1 MSKFLRKAQ
10 GAQRGSTHIAIIVC
24 LVVALV
30 GVLGVV
36 FYQNFIVK
44 PAKTTTQASTK
55 TEAASPKTTEVPK
68 STIEAIAGS
77 DMNRYIN
84 HEYGFQFDFPKQ
96 AYESVKCAESTVGY
110 DTYGNK
116 IVVPTYKT
124 NEFDVTDITVLEGDG
139 KFMVTAKQTTL
150 LSELKD
156 GGFSKCEVIP
166 SSIALAEKANFDSTI
181 SLGSEFRTWEVAKVV
196 NKDHLSDAVSSL
208 ASFKGQ
214 AVNYT
219 LGALQDGRYPMTYTF
234 TNNPDNVGGGAYK
247 FWYYPSKGLLVY
259 IGLGQSASFMKS
271 KTDDS
276 VYIGQI
282 VDSFKLTD

>member
-1 MSKFLRKAQ
+1 
-10 GAQRGSTHIAIIVC
+10 
-24 LVVALV
+24 
-30 GVLGVV
+30 
-36 FYQNFIVK
+36 
-44 PAKTTTQASTK
+44 
-55 TEAASPKTTEVPK
+55 
-68 STIEAIAGS
+68 
-77 DMNRYIN
+77 
-84 HEYGFQFDFPKQ
+84 
-96 AYESVKCAESTVGY
+96 
-110 DTYGNK
+110 
-116 IVVPTYKT
+116 
-124 NEFDVTDITVLEGDG
+124 
-139 KFMVTAKQTTL
+139 MVTAKQTTL

-156 GGFSKCEVIP
+156 GRFSKCEVIP